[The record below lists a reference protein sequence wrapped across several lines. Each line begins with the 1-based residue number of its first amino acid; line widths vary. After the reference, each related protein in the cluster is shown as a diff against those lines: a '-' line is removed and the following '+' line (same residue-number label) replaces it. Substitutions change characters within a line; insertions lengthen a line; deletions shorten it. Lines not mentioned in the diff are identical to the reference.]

1 MQKNYFK
8 SIAFAAVA
16 SLVSMP
22 AQAQSP
28 GTHSLELSG
37 GIREYMGDLGS
48 SMGFARRP
56 DYQIGRAH
64 V

>member
-8 SIAFAAVA
+8 SIAFAAIA
-16 SLVSMP
+16 CLIAAP

-48 SMGFARRP
+48 SVGFARRP
-56 DYQIGRAH
+56 D
-64 V
+64 